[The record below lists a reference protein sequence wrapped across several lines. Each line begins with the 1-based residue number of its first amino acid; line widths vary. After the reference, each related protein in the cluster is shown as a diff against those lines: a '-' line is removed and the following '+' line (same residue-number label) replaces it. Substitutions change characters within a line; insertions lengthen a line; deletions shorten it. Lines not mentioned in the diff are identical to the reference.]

1 MNNIFLS
8 TVLDQFTPKT
18 TFLFILGLLV
28 SISALI
34 YAFYLYRKVLSHDEG
49 NPKVREISSYIK
61 EGSKAFLKSEHRVIY
76 LFIAITSVVIFIGFY
91 FGYGTI
97 SGLTSESNINVEY
110 TPSSESYREL
120 FFALGTSLSFILG
133 AIFSLMAG
141 LIGMKSATN
150 ANSRTTTQAEKNGMV
165 KALDVAFK
173 GGSVMGMSV
182 VGFGLL
188 GLFIIMGITFII
200 GIDPYEAITYAAG
213 YSLGASS
220 IALFGRVG
228 GGIYTKAADVAADLV
243 GKVEAEIPE
252 DDPRNPAV
260 IADNVGD
267 NVGDVA
273 GMGSDLLESYVSSI
287 IGAATMAA
295 LIFVTDQRISAIIF
309 VFSIAFSGV
318 LSSIIGS
325 FFVKGKEGSNPFKSL
340 KMGTYTSAILFIL
353 LVFLMNWLFIDLFNS
368 KAILADMLGTEVL
381 LNSRDFLFAFAPSF
395 AIITGLAVGVLIGL
409 VSEYYTSAEY
419 KHVKNIAKQ
428 SETGHATNIIAG
440 ISTGMEST
448 LIPVLILSLGILI
461 SYFLG
466 GLLGVALAAVGMLS
480 TAGITISV
488 DAYGPIADNAGGI
501 AEMSGLDKSV
511 REITDKLDSVG
522 NTTAAIEKGFA
533 IGSAAMTA
541 IALFSA
547 YVRKAFSASD
557 VANGQGIDIAKPEV
571 IAGLIIGAMLAFF
584 FSSLV
589 IKSVG
594 KAANKMIEE
603 VRRQFRE
610 MPGILEYKVTP
621 DYAKCVEISTN
632 AALKEMILPALLAI
646 GTPLLVG
653 FIFGAEVLGAM
664 LAGTLVTGIM
674 LAIFMANSGG
684 AWDNAK
690 KLIETGEHGGKGSDA
705 HKASVTGDTVG
716 DPFKDTAGP
725 SIDILIKLMTTIS
738 LVFAAAFGTGLIG

>member
-1 MNNIFLS
+1 M
-8 TVLDQFTPKT
+8 T
-18 TFLFILGLLV
+18 TTIYLILGFIIAL
-28 SISALI
+28 SALG
-34 YAFYLYRKVLSHDEG
+34 YAVYLYRKVLSFNEG
-49 NPKVREISSYIK
+49 NDRVREISSYIK
-61 EGSKAFLKSEHRVIY
+61 EGAKAFLRSEYKVIY
-76 LFIAITSVVIFIGFY
+76 TFIAIATVVIFVGFY
-91 FGYGTI
+91 LGYDNL
-97 SGLTSESNINVEY
+97 SGLTSNSNTNVVIEQTEY
-110 TPSSESYREL
+110 SALYYS
-120 FFALGTSLSFILG
+120 LGTSLSFLLG
-133 AIFSLMAG
+133 SFFSLAAG
-141 LIGMKSATN
+141 FIGMKSATN
-150 ANSRTTTQAEKNGMV
+150 ANSRTATAAEESGIV
-165 KALDVAFK
+165 RALDVAFK

-188 GLFIIMGITFII
+188 GLLIVISVSFML
-200 GIDPYEAITYAAG
+200 DVDAYEAITYAAG

-243 GKVEAEIPE
+243 GKIEAGIPE

-295 LIFVTDQRISAIIF
+295 L
-309 VFSIAFSGV
+309 VFSAGERMNGIMFVLVIAFSGV
-318 LSSIIGS
+318 FSSIIGS
-325 FFVKGKEGSNPFKSL
+325 FFVRGKEGKSPFKSL
-340 KMGTYTSAILFIL
+340 KRGTYVSAGLFIVLTFIVNL
-353 LVFLMNWLFIDLFNS
+353 LVIDTINSTLYIDSNNVMMNI
-368 KAILADMLGTEVL
+368 K
-381 LNSRDFLFAFAPSF
+381 DFEFGMAPFVS
-395 AIITGLAVGVLIGL
+395 IIIGLAVGVLIGL
-409 VSEYYTSAEY
+409 VSEYYTSSDY

-440 ISTGMEST
+440 IATGMESS
-448 LIPVLILSLGILI
+448 LIPVLILASGIMGA
-461 SYFLG
+461 YAVG
-466 GLLGVALAAVGMLS
+466 GLLGVGLAAVGMLS
-480 TAGITISV
+480 TAGITVSV

-501 AEMSGLDKSV
+501 AEMSGLDKEV
-511 REITDKLDSVG
+511 RVITDKLDSVG

-533 IGSAAMTA
+533 IGSAAMTS

-547 YVRKAFSASD
+547 FIRKAGLTGID
-557 VANGQGIDIAKPEV
+557 VATPKV
-571 IAGLIIGAMLAFF
+571 MAGLIVGSMLAFF

-621 DYAKCVEISTN
+621 DYARCVTISTN
-632 AALKEMILPALLAI
+632 AALKEMVLPAILAI
-646 GTPLLVG
+646 GTPLFVG
-653 FIFGAEVLGAM
+653 FVFGSEVLGGM

-690 KLIETGEHGGKGSDA
+690 KLIETGEFGGKGSLA
-705 HKASVTGDTVG
+705 HQASITGDTVG

-738 LVFAAAFGTGLIG
+738 LVFAAAFGMGLF

>member
-1 MNNIFLS
+1 MTGVYLTIGIIIAL
-8 TVLDQFTPKT
+8 
-18 TFLFILGLLV
+18 
-28 SISALI
+28 SALG
-34 YAFYLYRKVLSHDEG
+34 YAFYLYKKVLSFDEG
-49 NPKVREISSYIK
+49 EDRVKEISSYIK
-61 EGSKAFLKSEHRVIY
+61 DGAKAFLRSEYKVIY
-76 LFIAITSVVIFIGFY
+76 TFIAIASILIFVGFY
-91 FGYGTI
+91 FGYDSI
-97 SGLTSESNINVEY
+97 SGLTENSNTNIPVPQNDH
-110 TPSSESYREL
+110 SDL

-133 AIFSLMAG
+133 SFFSLAAG
-141 LIGMKSATN
+141 YIGMKSATN
-150 ANSRTTTQAEKNGMV
+150 ANSRTATAAQQSGMI
-165 KALDVAFK
+165 KALEVAFK
-173 GGSVMGMSV
+173 GGSVMGMGV

-188 GLFIIMGITFII
+188 GLLIVISISFAFGIH
-200 GIDPYEAITYAAG
+200 PYEAITYAAG

-243 GKVEAEIPE
+243 GKIEAGIPE

-287 IGAATMAA
+287 IGAATMAV
-295 LIFVTDQRISAIIF
+295 LIFQEPERINAVLFVLTIAF
-309 VFSIAFSGV
+309 GGVFSSM
-318 LSSIIGS
+318 IGS
-325 FFVKGKEGSNPFKSL
+325 LFVRGKEGKSPFKSL
-340 KMGTYTSAILFIL
+340 KMGTYVSAGLFIGLTFLINFLFRDTIMSPLYTDTSDANPINWIFMNSKDILF
-353 LVFLMNWLFIDLFNS
+353 
-368 KAILADMLGTEVL
+368 TY
-381 LNSRDFLFAFAPSF
+381 APFFS
-395 AIITGLAVGVLIGL
+395 IIVGLAVGILIGL
-409 VSEYYTSAEY
+409 VSEFYTSADY

-440 ISTGMEST
+440 IATGMESS
-448 LIPVLILSLGILI
+448 LIPVLILAAGII
-461 SYFLG
+461 GSFLLA
-466 GLLGVALAAVGMLS
+466 GLFGVALAAVGMLS

-511 REITDKLDSVG
+511 RKITDELDSVG

-541 IALFSA
+541 IALFA
-547 YVRKAFSASD
+547 AFIRKANLSVID
-557 VANGQGIDIAKPEV
+557 VAKPEV
-571 IAGLIIGAMLAFF
+571 MAGLIFGAMLAFF

-594 KAANKMIEE
+594 KAANKMIDE

-610 MPGILEYKVTP
+610 MPGILEGTTTP
-621 DYAKCVEISTN
+621 DYAQCVSISTQ
-632 AALKEMILPALLAI
+632 AALKEMVIPALLAI
-646 GTPLLVG
+646 ATPLIIG
-653 FIFGAEVLGAM
+653 FVFGAQVLGGM
-664 LAGTLVTGIM
+664 LAGTLATGIM
-674 LAIFMANSGG
+674 LAIFMANAGG

-690 KLIETGEHGGKGSDA
+690 KLIETGEFGGKGSIA
-705 HKASVTGDTVG
+705 HKASITGDTVG

-738 LVFAAAFGTGLIG
+738 LVFAAAFGMGLI

>member
-1 MNNIFLS
+1 MRTAIYLIIGFVIS
-8 TVLDQFTPKT
+8 
-18 TFLFILGLLV
+18 IGALV
-28 SISALI
+28 YAL
-34 YAFYLYRKVLSHDEG
+34 YLYRKVLSFDEG
-49 NPKVREISSYIK
+49 DEKVKEISAYIK
-61 EGSKAFLKSEHRVIY
+61 EGAAAFLRSEYKVIY
-76 LFIAITSVVIFIGFY
+76 TYIVIATIVIFVGFY
-91 FGYGTI
+91 FGYDTL
-97 SGLTSESNINVEY
+97 SGLTSNSNTNIIVEQTKY
-110 TPSSESYREL
+110 SSL
-120 FFALGTSLSFILG
+120 FYGLGTSLSFLLG
-133 AIFSLMAG
+133 SLFSLSAG
-141 LIGMKSATN
+141 FIGMKSATN
-150 ANSRTTTQAEKNGMV
+150 ANSRTTTAAKDSGIV

-173 GGSVMGMSV
+173 GGSVMGMGV

-188 GLFIIMGITFII
+188 GLFIVISLSLAI
-200 GIDPYEAITYAAG
+200 GVDAYEAITYAAG

-243 GKVEAEIPE
+243 GKIENSIPE

-295 LIFVTDQRISAIIF
+295 LIFTADHRMNGILF
-309 VFSIAFSGV
+309 VLAIAFSGV
-318 LSSIIGS
+318 LASMVGTM
-325 FFVKGKEGSNPFKSL
+325 FVRGREGKSPFKSL
-340 KMGTYTSAILFIL
+340 KNGTYASAGLFIALSL
-353 LVFLMNWLFIDLFNS
+353 LINVLFLDTFGSALYYDQNDVFMNIRNFSFG
-368 KAILADMLGTEVL
+368 LAPFV
-381 LNSRDFLFAFAPSF
+381 S
-395 AIITGLAVGVLIGL
+395 IIIGLAVGVLIGL
-409 VSEYYTSAEY
+409 VSEYYTSADY

-428 SETGHATNIIAG
+428 SQTGHATNIIAG
-440 ISTGMEST
+440 MATGMESS
-448 LIPVLILSLGILI
+448 LIPVLILAGGII
-461 SYFLG
+461 GSFLVG
-466 GLLGVALAAVGMLS
+466 GLFGVGLAAVGMLS

-511 REITDKLDSVG
+511 RAITDKLDSVG

-547 YVRKAFSASD
+547 FIRKAGLSAID
-557 VANGQGIDIAKPEV
+557 VAQPKV
-571 IAGLIIGAMLAFF
+571 MAGLIIGAMLAFF

-594 KAANKMIEE
+594 KAANKMISE
-603 VRRQFRE
+603 VRRQFKE
-610 MPGILEYKVTP
+610 MPGILEYTQKP
-621 DYAKCVEISTN
+621 DYAQCVTIATN
-632 AALKEMILPALLAI
+632 AALKEMMLPAMLAI
-646 GTPLLVG
+646 ITPLAVG
-653 FIFGAEVLGAM
+653 FIFGSEVLGGM

-674 LAIFMANSGG
+674 LAIFMANAGG

-690 KLIETGEHGGKGSDA
+690 KLIETGEYGGKGSEA
-705 HKASVTGDTVG
+705 HKAAVTGDTVG

-738 LVFAAAFGTGLIG
+738 LVFAAAFGLGLF

>member
-1 MNNIFLS
+1 MDY
-8 TVLDQFTPKT
+8 VVY
-18 TFLFILGLLV
+18 LLIGFV
-28 SISALI
+28 IAIGALI
-34 YAFYLYRKVLSHDEG
+34 YALYLYKKVLSFDEG
-49 NPKVREISSYIK
+49 EEKVKEISSYIK
-61 EGSKAFLKSEHRVIY
+61 EGAQAFLRSEYKVIY
-76 LFIAITSVVIFIGFY
+76 TYIVIATIVIFVGFY
-91 FGYGTI
+91 AGYDTI
-97 SGLTSESNINVEY
+97 SGLTENSNTNIIVEQHRFSALY
-110 TPSSESYREL
+110 FS
-120 FFALGTSLSFILG
+120 LGTALSFLLG
-133 AIFSLMAG
+133 SLFSLAAG
-141 LIGMKSATN
+141 YIGMKSATN
-150 ANSRTTTQAEKNGMV
+150 ANSRTATAAKDSGIV

-173 GGSVMGMSV
+173 GGSVMGMGV

-188 GLFIIMGITFII
+188 GLLIVISLALAFN
-200 GIDPYEAITYAAG
+200 IDPYEAITYAAG

-243 GKVEAEIPE
+243 GKIEAGIPE

-295 LIFVTDQRISAIIF
+295 LIFTSDFRLNGIIF
-309 VFSIAFSGV
+309 VLVIAFAGV
-318 LSSIIGS
+318 LSSIVGS
-325 FFVKGKEGSNPFKSL
+325 FFVRGKEGKNPFKTL
-340 KMGTYTSAILFIL
+340 KMGTYVSAGLFVLLTLLINILFLETINSTL
-353 LVFLMNWLFIDLFNS
+353 YVDQDYGLMNIRNFSFG
-368 KAILADMLGTEVL
+368 LAPFFT
-381 LNSRDFLFAFAPSF
+381 
-395 AIITGLAVGVLIGL
+395 IIIGLAVGVLIGL
-409 VSEYYTSAEY
+409 SSEFYTSSDY
-419 KHVKNIAKQ
+419 GHVKSIANQ

-448 LIPVLILSLGILI
+448 LIPVLILGAGIFS
-461 SYFLG
+461 SYMFG

-501 AEMSGLDKSV
+501 AEMSGLNKEV
-511 REITDKLDSVG
+511 RQITDKLDSVG

-533 IGSAAMTA
+533 IGSAAMTS

-547 YVRKAFSASD
+547 FIRKAGLFT
-557 VANGQGIDIAKPEV
+557 IDIAQPKV
-571 IAGLIIGAMLAFF
+571 IVGLIVGAMLAFF
-584 FSSLV
+584 FSSMV

-594 KAANKMIEE
+594 KAANEMINE
-603 VRRQFRE
+603 VRRQFKE
-610 MPGILEYKVTP
+610 MPGILKGTQTP
-621 DYAKCVEISTN
+621 DYARCVEISTI
-632 AALKEMILPALLAI
+632 AALRQMVLPAILAI
-646 GTPLLVG
+646 ATPLTVG
-653 FIFGAEVLGAM
+653 FIFGAEVLGGM

-690 KLIETGEHGGKGSDA
+690 KFIEMGNHGGKNSPA
-705 HKASVTGDTVG
+705 HKAAVTGDTVG

-738 LVFAAAFGTGLIG
+738 LVFAAAFGMGLI

>member
-1 MNNIFLS
+1 MNTALFLIIG
-8 TVLDQFTPKT
+8 
-18 TFLFILGLLV
+18 FIISLG
-28 SISALI
+28 ALG
-34 YAFYLYRKVLSHDEG
+34 YAFYLYRTVLALDEG
-49 NPKVREISSYIK
+49 DDKVKEISSYIK
-61 EGSKAFLKSEHRVIY
+61 EGAKAFLKSEYKVIY
-76 LFIAITSVVIFIGFY
+76 TYIAITTVIIFIGFY
-91 FGYGTI
+91 FGYDRI
-97 SGLTSESNINVEY
+97 SGLTENSNTNIIVEQ
-110 TPSSESYREL
+110 TPYSAL
-120 FFALGTSLSFILG
+120 FFGLGSALSFLIGALFSLS
-133 AIFSLMAG
+133 AG
-141 LIGMKSATN
+141 FIGMKSATN
-150 ANSRTTTQAEKNGMV
+150 ANSRTTTAAQKSGIV

-173 GGSVMGMSV
+173 GGSVMGMGV

-188 GLFIIMGITFII
+188 GLLIVIALSLAVGV
-200 GIDPYEAITYAAG
+200 GAYETITYAAG

-243 GKVEAEIPE
+243 GKIEQNIPE

-295 LIFVTDQRISAIIF
+295 LIFNAQERMNGILF
-309 VFSIAFSGV
+309 VLAVAFSGI
-318 LSSIIGS
+318 LASIIGS
-325 FFVKGKEGSNPFKSL
+325 LFVKGKEGKSPFKSL
-340 KMGTYTSAILFIL
+340 KMGTYASAGLFIVFTFVMNILFINTFSSEL
-353 LVFLMNWLFIDLFNS
+353 YSDQNNVFMNIRN
-368 KAILADMLGTEVL
+368 
-381 LNSRDFLFAFAPSF
+381 FAFSLAPFVS
-395 AIITGLAVGVLIGL
+395 IIIGLAVGVLIGL
-409 VSEYYTSAEY
+409 VSEYYTSSDY
-419 KHVKNIAKQ
+419 RHVKSIAQQ

-440 ISTGMEST
+440 MSTGMEST
-448 LIPVLILSLGILI
+448 LIPVLILAGGIIASFLI
-461 SYFLG
+461 G
-466 GLLGVALAAVGMLS
+466 GLFGVGLAAVGMLS

-501 AEMSGLDKSV
+501 AQMSGLDKEV
-511 REITDKLDSVG
+511 RDITDKLDSVG

-547 YVRKAFSASD
+547 FIRKAGLAAID
-557 VANGQGIDIAKPEV
+557 VAQPEV
-571 IAGLIIGAMLAFF
+571 IAGLIIGSMLAFF

-594 KAANKMIEE
+594 KAANKMINE
-603 VRRQFRE
+603 VRRQYKE
-610 MPGILEYKVTP
+610 MPGILEGKDKP
-621 DYAKCVEISTN
+621 DYAQCVKIATT
-632 AALKEMILPALLAI
+632 AALKQMILPAMLAI
-646 GTPLLVG
+646 ITPLAVG
-653 FIFGAEVLGAM
+653 FIFGAEVLGGM

-674 LAIFMANSGG
+674 LAIFMANAGG

-690 KLIETGEHGGKGSDA
+690 KLIETGEFGGKGSEA
-705 HKASVTGDTVG
+705 HKAAVTGDTVG

-738 LVFAAAFGTGLIG
+738 LVFAAAFGLGLI

>member
-1 MNNIFLS
+1 M
-8 TVLDQFTPKT
+8 T
-18 TFLFILGLLV
+18 GLYLIIGIV
-28 SISALI
+28 IALSALG
-34 YAFYLYRKVLSHDEG
+34 YAFYLYKKVLSFDEG
-49 NPKVREISSYIK
+49 DDRVKEISSYIK
-61 EGSKAFLKSEHRVIY
+61 EGAKAFLRSEYKVIY
-76 LFIAITSVVIFIGFY
+76 TFIAIAATMIFVGFY
-91 FGYGTI
+91 FGYDSI
-97 SGLTSESNINVEY
+97 SGLTDGSNANVVIEQHQY
-110 TPSSESYREL
+110 SALY
-120 FFALGTSLSFILG
+120 FALGTSLSFVLG
-133 AIFSLMAG
+133 SFFSLAAG
-141 LIGMKSATN
+141 YIGMKSATN
-150 ANSRTTTQAEKNGMV
+150 ANSRTATAAKDSGMI

-173 GGSVMGMSV
+173 GGSVMGMGV

-188 GLFIIMGITFII
+188 GLLIVISISFMA

-243 GKVEAEIPE
+243 GKIEAGIPE

-295 LIFVTDQRISAIIF
+295 LVYTAEFRMDAILFVLS
-309 VFSIAFSGV
+309 VAFSGV
-318 LSSIIGS
+318 LSSMIGS
-325 FFVKGKEGSNPFKSL
+325 LFVKGKEGVSPFKAL
-340 KMGTYTSAILFIL
+340 KMGTYVSGGLFIIFTLIANLIFMDTLGSAMYFDGGIMMNSREILFG
-353 LVFLMNWLFIDLFNS
+353 
-368 KAILADMLGTEVL
+368 LAP
-381 LNSRDFLFAFAPSF
+381 FA
-395 AIITGLAVGVLIGL
+395 AIIVGLAVGILIGL
-409 VSEYYTSAEY
+409 VSEYYTSSDY
-419 KHVKNIAKQ
+419 KHVKSIAKQ

-440 ISTGMEST
+440 IATGMESS
-448 LIPVLILSLGILI
+448 LIPVLILAAGII
-461 SYFLG
+461 SSFLLA
-466 GLLGVALAAVGMLS
+466 GLLGVGLAAVGMLS
-480 TAGITISV
+480 TAGITVSV

-501 AEMSGLDKSV
+501 AEMSGMDKSV
-511 REITDKLDSVG
+511 RKITDKLDAVG

-547 YVRKAFSASD
+547 FIRKA
-557 VANGQGIDIAKPEV
+557 GLTGIDIAQPKV
-571 IAGLIIGAMLAFF
+571 MAGLIVGAMLAFF

-594 KAANKMIEE
+594 KAANKMIDE

-610 MPGILEYKVTP
+610 MPGILEGTTTP
-621 DYAKCVEISTN
+621 DYTKCVEISTQ
-632 AALKEMILPALLAI
+632 AALKEMVIPALLAI
-646 GTPLLVG
+646 ATPLTIG
-653 FIFGAEVLGAM
+653 FVFGAEVLGGM
-664 LAGTLVTGIM
+664 LAGTLATGIM
-674 LAIFMANSGG
+674 LAIFMANAGG

-690 KLIETGEHGGKGSDA
+690 KLIETGEFGGKGSIA
-705 HKASVTGDTVG
+705 HKASITGDTVG

-738 LVFAAAFGTGLIG
+738 LVFAAAFGMGLI